1 MNGRDSQNKSFFWKT
16 LDTHHVA
23 LHHYFHLLQS
33 SQFHNY
39 FVNHYLLVLFK
50 KKKFP
55 NSLKKKNIKKILV
68 YKYMENKKTILNSS
82 YVYIKLLWITHVKE
96 NKKIYLYIS
105 LPLIVKSLL
114 AYFSAIPSCWH
125 AAITIFTCGFVK
137 KQVEKKSIQWKQWIY
152 VRLTCIKRVS
162 NETVNIYM

>member
-23 LHHYFHLLQS
+23 LHHYFHSLQS

-39 FVNHYLLVLFK
+39 FVNHCLLVLFK

-68 YKYMENKKTILNSS
+68 YKYMENKKNDIELE
-82 YVYIKLLWITHVKE
+82 LC
-96 NKKIYLYIS
+96 IYKV
-105 LPLIVKSLL
+105 IVN
-114 AYFSAIPSCWH
+114 Y
-125 AAITIFTCGFVK
+125 TC
-137 KQVEKKSIQWKQWIY
+137 
-152 VRLTCIKRVS
+152 KR
-162 NETVNIYM
+162 E